1 MLRIFIGNIRTWTE
15 TKFTDL
21 SENKLRNAA
30 N

>member
-15 TKFTDL
+15 TEFTDL

>member
-1 MLRIFIGNIRTWTE
+1 MSRIFIGNIRTWTE
-15 TKFTDL
+15 TEFADL